1 MCMVRSPK
9 IYWWSGRS
17 CIWGTH
23 PTAIAIALQIIFLA
37 SEIPFSSPLQWG
49 CYTRP
54 SLCVSNKN
62 TAKVEAARTASFAC
76 REPKPFAFESLPCP
90 VP

>member
-1 MCMVRSPK
+1 MVRSPK

-17 CIWGTH
+17 CLRERT
-23 PTAIAIALQIIFLA
+23 LQDCDRNTNNFLA
-37 SEIPFSSPLQWG
+37 SEIPFSNPLQWG

-62 TAKVEAARTASFAC
+62 TAKV
-76 REPKPFAFESLPCP
+76 
-90 VP
+90 